1 MLSTTLESTH
11 LGAWRGF
18 QVSLE
23 FKVSLGG
30 GRHGVCFF
38 LHDRSHFQLG
48 TATEHPPGKPQEV
61 AGLWRAHPNSAP
73 LPLAFTQDNDGL
85 LMRWQNRNMDNVIE
99 LHNKAPVWNDETQSY
114 VLNFHG
120 RVTHAS
126 VKNFQIV
133 HSSDRKLGQGMG
145 WGSIAS

>member
-1 MLSTTLESTH
+1 MERLSGVPETQ
-11 LGAWRGF
+11 G
-18 QVSLE
+18 VP
-23 FKVSLGG
+23 
-30 GRHGVCFF
+30 GRWETWCLFF
-38 LHDRSHFQLG
+38 FSMIDPISSWVLLQSIPQ
-48 TATEHPPGKPQEV
+48 AKPQEV
-61 AGLWRAHPNSAP
+61 AGLWRGHPNSAL
-73 LPLAFTQDNDGL
+73 LPLAPPQDNDGL

-133 HSSDRKLGQGMG
+133 HSSDRKLGWG
-145 WGSIAS
+145 WDGTGDRVGEHCS